1 MSINE
6 YAEVIIFETEN
17 KQVITVVKND
27 RNFKALKR
35 YNRVFISE
43 TDLYK
48 LCDYIKSS
56 STSRLCKG
64 GKQVE

>member
-6 YAEVIIFETEN
+6 YAEVIIFEKEN

-43 TDLYK
+43 ADLYK
-48 LCDYIKSS
+48 LCDYIKAS